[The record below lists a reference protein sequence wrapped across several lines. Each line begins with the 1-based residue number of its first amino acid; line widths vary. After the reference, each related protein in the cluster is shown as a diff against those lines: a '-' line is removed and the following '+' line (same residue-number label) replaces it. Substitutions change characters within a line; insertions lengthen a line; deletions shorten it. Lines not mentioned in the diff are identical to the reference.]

1 MGEMDPLLWKWAIIG
16 LGTAIA
22 ALAGYV
28 VKLNAMDR
36 RDRRETH
43 GEMMILVKQSTEVNT
58 ALRASVDAN
67 TKTTDALHRAVS
79 DYMRTE
85 R

>member
-1 MGEMDPLLWKWAIIG
+1 MTAEIEPVFYWVASG
-16 LGTAIA
+16 LGLAIT

-28 VKLNAMDR
+28 VKLNSMDR

-43 GEMMILVKQSTEVNT
+43 GEMVSLVKQSTEVNT
-58 ALRASVDAN
+58 ALKAAVEAN
-67 TKTTDALHRAVS
+67 TKTTDVLHRAMS
-79 DYMRTE
+79 DYMRPE

>member
-1 MGEMDPLLWKWAIIG
+1 MNETITPETWRIIIS

-22 ALAGYV
+22 ALATYV
-28 VKLNAMDR
+28 VHLNRIDR
-36 RDRRETH
+36 KDRKETQ
-43 GEMMILVKQSTEVNT
+43 EQMVNLVKQSTEVNT
-58 ALRASVDAN
+58 ALKASVEAN

-79 DYMRTE
+79 DYMRAE